1 VIAPEG
7 TDNPERLYP
16 RLAQATL
23 APMRQPLAWVTPLML
38 SGARIALQRRGFW
51 RNQKYSNRKSLAW
64 LIPMATKKRASK
76 GYRADRLKTAE
87 TKRVTEAPH
96 TSCSP
101 NYLRA
106 LAEAVVAKRR
116 RDLAP
121 MPEPD
126 AQKLVH
132 QLQVHQVELE
142 MQNEELHRTQSA
154 LEEARDRYVDLYDF
168 APLALVTLSPAGE
181 VLEANLAAA
190 SLLGLD
196 RKALIHPKLTRFIP
210 VESQDAFHLYCHQV
224 LHSEVR
230 QTGELT
236 LKNATGGSLTVRLEG
251 IAADDPNT
259 RERHCRLSLTNIT
272 EHKET
277 ERRRDLTSA
286 LAALFAHKNSASEY
300 LQAVV
305 ELIRQWS
312 GSEALG
318 IRLVNDA
325 QEIPY
330 ESWAGF
336 EPGFIDLESR
346 LSLQRDAC
354 CCIRAI
360 TQAVES
366 PDRTLLTPGGSYRCD
381 NLHAFTEQI
390 TPQERARY
398 RGNCVKFGFASVAVV
413 PIHCREGI
421 LGAIHLADRRI
432 GQFPPPVIEFV
443 ESLTPLIGEAIRRFQ
458 AEAELAKHRDH
469 LEELVAQRTR
479 ELEAANEQLR
489 TEVASR
495 EIAEEALLHAAEA
508 LKRSNLDLEQF
519 GYVASHDLQEPLR
532 AVAGFVR
539 LLEHRFPEKLDAK
552 MREYIAG
559 AAEGATRMERL
570 ITDLLTFSRLSTEG
584 SAFTPANLAAPL
596 NVALRNLQFSILSAN
611 ATVTIDPLPTAS
623 VDESQMA
630 QLFQNLIANALK
642 FRSEHA
648 PQIHIGARS
657 EEGRWVLW
665 VRDNGIG
672 IEPQYFERIFQ
683 VFQRLHTRNKYPG
696 TGIGLAICKKIVER
710 HGGQIWVESQ
720 PGLGSTFYFSLPGA
734 PR

>member
-1 VIAPEG
+1 
-7 TDNPERLYP
+7 
-16 RLAQATL
+16 
-23 APMRQPLAWVTPLML
+23 
-38 SGARIALQRRGFW
+38 
-51 RNQKYSNRKSLAW
+51 
-64 LIPMATKKRASK
+64 
-76 GYRADRLKTAE
+76 
-87 TKRVTEAPH
+87 
-96 TSCSP
+96 
-101 NYLRA
+101 
-106 LAEAVVAKRR
+106 
-116 RDLAP
+116 
-121 MPEPD
+121 
-126 AQKLVH
+126 
-132 QLQVHQVELE
+132 
-142 MQNEELHRTQSA
+142 
-154 LEEARDRYVDLYDF
+154 VDLYDF
-168 APLALVTLSPAGE
+168 APLALVTLSQAGE

-190 SLLGLD
+190 SLLGLE
-196 RKALIHPKLTRFIP
+196 RKALIHQKLTHFILA
-210 VESQDAFHLYCHQV
+210 ESQDAFYLYCHQV
-224 LHSEVR
+224 LHSQTR

-236 LKNATGGSLTVRLEG
+236 LKNATGGCLTVRLEG
-251 IAADDPNT
+251 TAADDPIT
-259 RERHCRLSLTNIT
+259 RESHCRLSLTDIT
-272 EHKET
+272 ERKAA

-286 LAALFAHKNSASEY
+286 LAALLAHKNSASEY
-300 LQAVV
+300 LHSVV

-318 IRLVNDA
+318 IRLVNEA

-336 EPGFIDLESR
+336 EPGFIDLENH

-360 TQAVES
+360 TQAAES
-366 PDRTLLTPGGSYRCD
+366 PDRALLTPGGSYRCD
-381 NLHAFTEQI
+381 NLRAFTEQV
-390 TPQERARY
+390 TPQERAQY

-413 PIHCREGI
+413 PIHCPRGV

-432 GQFPPPVIEFV
+432 GQFPPAMIEFV
-443 ESLTPLIGEAIRRFQ
+443 EALTPMIGEAIRRFQ
-458 AEAELAKHRDH
+458 AETELAKHRDH
-469 LEELVAQRTR
+469 LEELVAKRTR
-479 ELEAANEQLR
+479 ELEAANQQLR
-489 TEVASR
+489 AEVRSREVA
-495 EIAEEALLHAAEA
+495 EQALLSAAEA

-570 ITDLLTFSRLSTEG
+570 ITDLLTFSRLSTDAR
-584 SAFTPANLAAPL
+584 AFVLASLGAPL
-596 NVALRNLQFSILSAN
+596 ETALRNLQFSIQSAK
-611 ATVTIDPLPTAS
+611 AKVTNDSLPTLL
-623 VDESQMA
+623 VDESQML

-648 PQIHIGARS
+648 PQIRIGARS

-672 IEPQYFERIFQ
+672 IEAQYFERIFQ

-710 HGGQIWVESQ
+710 HGGQIWVESK
-720 PGLGSTFYFSLPGA
+720 PGQGSTFYFSLPEA